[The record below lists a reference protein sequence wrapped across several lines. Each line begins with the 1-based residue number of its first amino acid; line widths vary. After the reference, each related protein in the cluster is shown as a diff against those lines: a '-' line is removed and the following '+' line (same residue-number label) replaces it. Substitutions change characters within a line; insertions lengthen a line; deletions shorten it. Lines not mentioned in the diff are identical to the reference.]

1 MTALREVPFPAEYAI
16 GPAGKAD
23 GSRMTYEENAAALR
37 EADYLVR
44 RGYRACTRKIA
55 AFDRVGPFLVG
66 KAQERLQL
74 IALPKYGQEPVH
86 VAQAQRVEV
95 EIERWL
101 PHATT
106 FVPLLAAVSATM
118 KAALT
123 ELMVRT
129 IRQIQELPVLRT
141 GVPDAASVLAT
152 YDRLR
157 EALESGDAN
166 ALDAIPTEE
175 ISGALDKLNKNK
187 EDLARAEDFLDT
199 MAQCGFLAGVQVA
212 ATFQAIAG
220 YMDSRNAYLVTYLEA
235 TDYFKAVDDA
245 GGIVLR
251 AGATQ
256 FLYGAITTAIGQY
269 GPLILPKV
277 LARTPVIGG
286 GFAIVDVARTVNEK
300 RKLVEERRNHLMELA
315 EARQGRG
322 PVSELAW
329 LDGRLKDD
337 RDTLDELVQATIEM
351 CDGLV
356 TLAQAPQAD

>member
-1 MTALREVPFPAEYAI
+1 MTALPEVPFPAEYAI

-23 GSRMTYEENAAALR
+23 GRRMTHEENAAALQR
-37 EADYLVR
+37 ADYLVR
-44 RGYRACTRKIA
+44 RGYRTCTRKIA

-66 KAQERLQL
+66 KAQERLRL
-74 IALPKYGQEPVH
+74 ISLPEYGQEPVH
-86 VAQAQRVEV
+86 VVQAQQIEA
-95 EIERWL
+95 EIEHWL
-101 PHATT
+101 SPATT
-106 FVPLLAAVSATM
+106 FVPLLAAVSVTM
-118 KAALT
+118 NVALT
-123 ELMVRT
+123 KLMVRT
-129 IRQIQELPVLRT
+129 IKQMRALPIQRTALPDTVSI
-141 GVPDAASVLAT
+141 VAA

-157 EALESGDAN
+157 EAFESGDAN
-166 ALDAIPTEE
+166 LLDAVLAQEVPA
-175 ISGALDKLNKNK
+175 ALDKLTKNN
-187 EDLARAEDFLDT
+187 EDLARAQDHLDT
-199 MAQCGFLAGVQVA
+199 MAQCGLLAGFHVA

-220 YMDSRNAYLVTYLEA
+220 YLDSRNAYLVTYLEA

-300 RKLVEERRNHLMELA
+300 RKLVEERRSHLMELA

-322 PVSELAW
+322 AVSEMAW

-337 RDTLDELVQATIEM
+337 RDTLDELVRATIEM
-351 CDGLV
+351 CDGLK
-356 TLAQAPQAD
+356 TLAEAPQSD